1 MLAGDV
7 GLLGDFC
14 DEVGSPVVE
23 DGLSTTRRALEVRN
37 KKTASKLAA
46 LLQSPGVEVEA
57 DGRGRQ
63 ANANLLPAK
72 FHKYSVEGI
81 ANGGGADGE
90 GVASVGRHEPRGVS
104 KEKPPPE

>member
-14 DEVGSPVVE
+14 DEVGSPVVKHRFP
-23 DGLSTTRRALEVRN
+23 TARRALEVGN
-37 KKTASKLAA
+37 QKAASELAA
-46 LLQSPGVEVEA
+46 LLQSAGVEVKA

-63 ANANLLPAK
+63 ANADILASE
-72 FHKYSVEGI
+72 FHKYPVEGI

-90 GVASVGRHEPRGVS
+90 GVAGCGRHEPCGVS
-104 KEKPPPE
+104 KEKPPP